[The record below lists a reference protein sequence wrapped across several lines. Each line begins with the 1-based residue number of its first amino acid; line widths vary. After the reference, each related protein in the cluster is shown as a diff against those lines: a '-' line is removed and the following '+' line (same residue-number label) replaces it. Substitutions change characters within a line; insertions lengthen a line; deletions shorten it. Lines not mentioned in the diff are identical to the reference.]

1 MSSRRRNREP
11 TRQDRPQT
19 RSYTQKAEECATRKP
34 RLSDDVPS
42 LSKYTLES
50 TLTTQNVTG
59 QEVLSPP
66 NQYSET
72 TTSQTT
78 PHRVG
83 STPSSAS
90 LSTGMAFSYPRF
102 SADIDAKGHARSFLN
117 VWNANHMSQRLPE
130 VEAHASK
137 ITEFGLT
144 LDGRATH

>member
-102 SADIDAKGHARSFLN
+102 NKDTDTEGHARSFMN
-117 VWNANHMSQRLPE
+117 VSNADHMSQRLL
-130 VEAHASK
+130 EAKAHTTK
-137 ITEFGLT
+137 IVEFGLI
-144 LDGRATH
+144 LDG